1 MYNTQLIYTEEI
13 IKYFKDG
20 VEITPKTYHEKLFFT
35 LYGETKVIKTEK
47 IVEEW
52 KVKTKKE
59 ANLKFN
65 NWINPVSLSSWHI
78 KGTDSPALS

>member
-1 MYNTQLIYTEEI
+1 MYNTQLIYTKEV

-20 VEITPKTYHEKLFFT
+20 VEVTPKTYNEKLFFT

-52 KVKTKKE
+52 KVKLVNKPTNFKQYGKQ
-59 ANLKFN
+59 
-65 NWINPVSLSSWHI
+65 S
-78 KGTDSPALS
+78 

>member
-1 MYNTQLIYTEEI
+1 MYNTQLIYTKEV

-20 VEITPKTYHEKLFFT
+20 VEVTPETYNEKLFFT

-52 KVKTKKE
+52 KVKLVNKPTNFKQYGKQ
-59 ANLKFN
+59 
-65 NWINPVSLSSWHI
+65 S
-78 KGTDSPALS
+78 

>member
-1 MYNTQLIYTEEI
+1 MYSTQLIYTKEV

-20 VEITPKTYHEKLFFT
+20 VEVTPETYNEKLFFT

-59 ANLKFN
+59 ATLKFN
-65 NWINPVSLSSWHI
+65 NWINENNVAISDYHLVYVN
-78 KGTDSPALS
+78 K